1 MNLGKYKLLF
11 LFLLVLIVATPA
23 LAETR
28 YVVDQIVVNFRDGKG
43 KEASTIKNLR
53 TGTVL
58 EVLDEDATH
67 VKARIKSGEEGY
79 ILKQYVT
86 KKIPSAQVIAQ
97 LERDLAQA
105 KKELEQLKKT
115 SSASIELKNSAE
127 NELAELD
134 KTLVKT
140 RQDLSL
146 LKKKHEE
153 LRFKSEHIVQ
163 LAEEKE
169 LLDAEHSALSAEVQL
184 LRKENE
190 GFQRSN
196 AIRWFLAGGGVFLFG
211 WLIGKISRKNRRDGF
226 YR

>member
-1 MNLGKYKLLF
+1 MNMRIHKLL
-11 LFLLVLIVATPA
+11 LLPLLVLIVATPA

-28 YVVDQIVVNFRDGKG
+28 YVVDQIIVNFRDGKG
-43 KEASTIKNLR
+43 KQASTIKNLK
-53 TGTVL
+53 TGTML

-67 VKARIKSGEEGY
+67 VRARIKSGEEGY
-79 ILKQYVT
+79 VLKQYVT
-86 KKIPSAQVIAQ
+86 KKTPSAHVIAQ
-97 LERDLAQA
+97 LERSQA
-105 KKELEQLKKT
+105 RLKKELEQLKTT
-115 SSASIELKNSAE
+115 SASSIELKNSAE

-134 KTLVKT
+134 KTLAKT
-140 RQDLSL
+140 REELNL
-146 LKKKHEE
+146 LKKKHED

-163 LAEEKE
+163 LSEEKE
-169 LLDAEHSALSAEVQL
+169 LLDAEHSALLTEVQQ

-196 AIRWFLAGGGVFLFG
+196 ATRWFLAGAGVFLFG